1 MTDRRAELDAIVGVT
16 AAIAGAIERTIE
28 PIAFL
33 PGRIADHMC
42 GRLSDFHAKTN
53 PEP

>member
-16 AAIAGAIERTIE
+16 AAIAGAIDRTIE
-28 PIAFL
+28 PGAPL
-33 PGRIADHMC
+33 PERMASRMY

-53 PEP
+53 PEL